1 MKAKIV
7 VLAGLLLGAMPD
19 VIRACSV
26 CFTDGDDAVSRAFNW
41 SIAFLMAAP
50 YLVVGSIGG
59 SLFYFY
65 RRAVKKTRTER
76 GPTIPWRLWRG
87 IRRKVEDE

>member
-1 MKAKIV
+1 MKTKIFA
-7 VLAGLLLGAMPD
+7 LAGLLLVAMPN
-19 VIRACSV
+19 IARACSV
-26 CFTDGDDAVSRAFNW
+26 CFTEGDDAVSRAFNW

-65 RRAVKKTRTER
+65 RRAASKSETQKESSQPVAPLAWNQEESGR
-76 GPTIPWRLWRG
+76 
-87 IRRKVEDE
+87 

>member
-1 MKAKIV
+1 MKTKFFALV
-7 VLAGLLLGAMPD
+7 GLFLAAVPN
-19 VIRACSV
+19 IARACSV

-65 RRAVKKTRTER
+65 RRAANEGETRKESASR
-76 GPTIPWRLWRG
+76 WVIWRG
-87 IRRKVEDE
+87 IRRKAEDE

>member
-76 GPTIPWRLWRG
+76 GSNHPVAPLAWNQEESGR
-87 IRRKVEDE
+87 

>member
-1 MKAKIV
+1 MKSKIL
-7 VLAGLLLGAMPD
+7 VLFGLFLVAIPD
-19 VIRACSV
+19 ITQACSV

-59 SLFYFY
+59 CLFYLY
-65 RRAVKKTRTER
+65 RRAAAKREQAHESADPVVHLAWNQEESGR
-76 GPTIPWRLWRG
+76 
-87 IRRKVEDE
+87 

>member
-1 MKAKIV
+1 MKTKIL
-7 VLAGLLLGAMPD
+7 VLAALFLAAMPD
-19 VIRACSV
+19 IARACSV
-26 CFTDGDDAVSRAFNW
+26 CFADGDDAVSRAFNW

-65 RRAVKKTRTER
+65 RRAA
-76 GPTIPWRLWRG
+76 
-87 IRRKVEDE
+87 RKSETQKESSQPVAPLAWNQEESGR

>member
-1 MKAKIV
+1 MRTKTAALA
-7 VLAGLLLGAMPD
+7 VLFITALPNIA
-19 VIRACSV
+19 RACAV
-26 CFTDGDDAVSRAFNW
+26 CFSDGDDAVSRAFNW

-65 RRAVKKTRTER
+65 RRAVKRTGTQNGSNHPVAPLAWNQEESGR
-76 GPTIPWRLWRG
+76 
-87 IRRKVEDE
+87 

>member
-1 MKAKIV
+1 MKSKIL
-7 VLAGLLLGAMPD
+7 VLIGLLVIAIPDIGA
-19 VIRACSV
+19 ACSV

-59 SLFYFY
+59 CLFYLY
-65 RRAVKKTRTER
+65 RRAAAKREQAQESADPIVHLAWNQEESGK
-76 GPTIPWRLWRG
+76 
-87 IRRKVEDE
+87 

>member
-1 MKAKIV
+1 MKTKILPFV
-7 VLAGLLLGAMPD
+7 GVFLAAMPD
-19 VIRACSV
+19 IARACSV
-26 CFTDGDDAVSRAFNW
+26 CFADSDDAVSQAFNW

-65 RRAVKKTRTER
+65 RRAVVKREQAEHAAEIQLSWHQEENGR
-76 GPTIPWRLWRG
+76 
-87 IRRKVEDE
+87 

>member
-1 MKAKIV
+1 MQSKVLTV
-7 VLAGLLLGAMPD
+7 VGLLLAAMPN
-19 VIRACSV
+19 IARACSV

-59 SLFYFY
+59 SLFYLY
-65 RRAVKKTRTER
+65 RRAVKKTRTKR
-76 GPTIPWRLWRG
+76 GPNHPVAPLAWNQEESGR
-87 IRRKVEDE
+87 

>member
-1 MKAKIV
+1 MKSKIL
-7 VLAGLLLGAMPD
+7 VLIGLLVIAIPD
-19 VIRACSV
+19 IGGACSV

-59 SLFYFY
+59 CLFYLY
-65 RRAVKKTRTER
+65 RRAAAKREQAQESAEPIVHLAWNQEESGR
-76 GPTIPWRLWRG
+76 
-87 IRRKVEDE
+87 

>member
-1 MKAKIV
+1 MKTKIFA
-7 VLAGLLLGAMPD
+7 LAGLLLAAMPN
-19 VIRACSV
+19 IARACSV
-26 CFTDGDDAVSRAFNW
+26 CFADGDDAVSRAFNW

-65 RRAVKKTRTER
+65 RRAASKSETQKESSQPVAPLAWNREESGR
-76 GPTIPWRLWRG
+76 
-87 IRRKVEDE
+87 

>member
-1 MKAKIV
+1 MKTKIV
-7 VLAGLLLGAMPD
+7 ALAGLLLAAMPD
-19 VIRACSV
+19 IARACSV

-65 RRAVKKTRTER
+65 RRAA
-76 GPTIPWRLWRG
+76 
-87 IRRKVEDE
+87 RKSGTQKEASQPVAPLAWNQEESGR

>member
-1 MKAKIV
+1 MKAKIFA
-7 VLAGLLLGAMPD
+7 LTGLLLATMPD
-19 VIRACSV
+19 IARACSV
-26 CFTDGDDAVSRAFNW
+26 CFSDGDDAVSRAFNW

-65 RRAVKKTRTER
+65 RRAASKSETQKESSQPVAPLAWNQEESGR
-76 GPTIPWRLWRG
+76 
-87 IRRKVEDE
+87 